1 MSKRELETLAQVAI
15 DLEGP
20 RTKRRRETPAE
31 DANGDGKMSVDEG
44 DDAWAA
50 RLAAAKEQGEKLW
63 QTVKDAVDPKEQVL
77 ALLYL
82 QPPHAHSRKQPAFAL
97 LRL

>member
-31 DANGDGKMSVDEG
+31 EANGDAKMQVEEG
-44 DDAWAA
+44 EDAKAA

-77 ALLYL
+77 ALLSFMR
-82 QPPHAHSRKQPAFAL
+82 PHAHLA
-97 LRL
+97 